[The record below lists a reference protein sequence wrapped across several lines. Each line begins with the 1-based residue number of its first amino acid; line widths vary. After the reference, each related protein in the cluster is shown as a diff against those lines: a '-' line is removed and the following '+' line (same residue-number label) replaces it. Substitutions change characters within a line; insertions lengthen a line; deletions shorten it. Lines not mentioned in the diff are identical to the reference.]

1 MLQIRADADRGDES
15 LNALMSEEHVFVR
28 EPTTM
33 ESLIRHIGSAQR
45 IALDTEADS
54 LHNYFEKVCLI
65 QLSIEG
71 QHYLVDPLSDLDL
84 SVFTE
89 ALAEKP
95 LILHGGDYDLRMLR
109 VSLGFRPRRKVF
121 DTMIAAQLLGIEQI
135 SLAALIERYFGV
147 MIAKEGQKSDWS
159 RRPLSEKQLRYA
171 ISDTR
176 FLEPLAERLGRELS
190 ERERMDWHKE
200 SCQAMVESTGHD
212 RLRDPEQAWRIK
224 GSGRL
229 TSRQLAYLREL
240 WNWREQHARRANVP
254 SFKVFGNQQLLEL
267 VQWLDSHPTVPL
279 DQEPKLL
286 GNIRAARVRTLEE
299 AIARVMGMDP
309 AQWPER
315 KRHERPDVPTADV
328 AERIDALRVE
338 CARIAKDLGIL
349 AATLAPR
356 AALEAIALSRPR
368 TVDEIMESGGLL
380 RWQANL
386 IHGAVE
392 KCSPSTRN

>member
-1 MLQIRADADRGDES
+1 MLQIKADADRGYES
-15 LNALMSEEHVFVR
+15 LNILGSEEHVYVR
-28 EPTTM
+28 EPATM

-71 QHYLVDPLSDLDL
+71 QHYLVDPLSDLHL

-135 SLAALIERYFGV
+135 SLAALIERYFGI

-200 SCQAMVESTGHD
+200 SCRAMVESSGHD

-240 WNWREQHARRANVP
+240 WHWREQHARRANVP
-254 SFKVFGNQQLLEL
+254 SFKIFSNQQLLEL

-286 GNIRAARVRTLEE
+286 GNIRAARLRTLEE
-299 AIARVMGMDP
+299 AIARVAGMNP

-315 KRHERPDVPTADV
+315 KRHERPAVPTADV

-356 AALEAIALSRPR
+356 AALEAIALSLPR

>member
-1 MLQIRADADRGDES
+1 MLQIKADADRGYES
-15 LNALMSEEHVFVR
+15 LNILGSEEHVYVR
-28 EPTTM
+28 EPATM

-71 QHYLVDPLSDLDL
+71 QHYLVDPLSDLHL

-135 SLAALIERYFGV
+135 SLAALIERYFGI

-240 WNWREQHARRANVP
+240 WHWREQHARRANVP
-254 SFKVFGNQQLLEL
+254 SFKIFSNQQLLEL

-286 GNIRAARVRTLEE
+286 GNLRAARVRTLEE
-299 AIARVMGMDP
+299 AIARVAGMNP

-315 KRHERPDVPTADV
+315 KRHERPAVPTADV

-356 AALEAIALSRPR
+356 AALEAIALSLPR